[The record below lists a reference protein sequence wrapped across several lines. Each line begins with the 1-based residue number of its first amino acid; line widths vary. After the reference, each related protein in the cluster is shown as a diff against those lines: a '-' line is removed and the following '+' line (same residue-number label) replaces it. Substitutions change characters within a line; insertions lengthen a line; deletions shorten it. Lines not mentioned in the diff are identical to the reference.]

1 MYFHYNLI
9 VIYLASKNQLKV
21 ASRGGKSP
29 ELKPRC
35 LKNPARELKFAEKK
49 EYESRLALL

>member
-9 VIYLASKNQLKV
+9 MLYLASKNELNQV

-29 ELKPRC
+29 ELKHKC
-35 LKNPARELKFAEKK
+35 LKKPGKGA
-49 EYESRLALL
+49 

>member
-29 ELKPRC
+29 ELKHRC